1 MEFVILIILAYLTG
15 SIPFGLLLAMM
26 HKVDLRSIGSG
37 NIGATNVSRALGKNW
52 AYLCF
57 LLDCLKGLVPMLIA
71 GMLID
76 DITISKLSLWL
87 CVGCAAILGHVFPI
101 YLKFKGGKG
110 MSTCLG
116 VILGLFPYYT
126 IPGAIA
132 FAVWAICVRI
142 WKYVSLGSM
151 IAAISFPITLTTAFF
166 IRPDWH
172 FHDLWPLF
180 VVAIGI
186 PILIIIRHIE
196 NIKRL
201 IDGTESKVL
210 QKNNS

>member
-1 MEFVILIILAYLTG
+1 MEFIILILLAYLIG
-15 SIPFGLLLAMM
+15 SIPFGLLLAMA
-26 HKVDLRSIGSG
+26 HKVDLRNIGSG
-37 NIGATNVSRALGKNW
+37 NIGATNVSRALGKKW

-57 LLDCLKGLVPMLIA
+57 LLDCLKGLVPMLLA

-76 DITISKLSLWL
+76 DITIAKLSLWL
-87 CVGCAAILGHVFPI
+87 CVGCAAIFGHVFPI
-101 YLKFKGGKG
+101 YIKFKGGKG

-126 IPGAIA
+126 IPGVIA
-132 FAVWAICVRI
+132 FAVWAVCVLL
-142 WKYVSLGSM
+142 WKYVSLASM
-151 IAAISFPITLTTAFF
+151 IAAASFPITLTTAFF

-186 PILIIIRHIE
+186 PVLIVVRHVE

-201 IDGTESKVL
+201 LEGSESKVL
-210 QKNNS
+210 QK

>member
-37 NIGATNVSRALGKNW
+37 NIGATNVSRALGRNW

-76 DITISKLSLWL
+76 NITIAKLSVWL
-87 CVGCAAILGHVFPI
+87 CVGCAAILGHIFPI
-101 YLKFKGGKG
+101 YIKFKGGKG

-126 IPGAIA
+126 IPGVIA
-132 FAVWAICVRI
+132 FAVWAICVLL
-142 WKYVSLGSM
+142 WKYVSLASM
-151 IAAISFPITLTTAFF
+151 IAAASFPITLTTAFF
-166 IRPDWH
+166 IQPDWH
-172 FHDLWPLF
+172 FKDLWPLF
-180 VVAIGI
+180 VVAIAI
-186 PILIIIRHIE
+186 PVLIVVRHVE

-201 IDGTESKVL
+201 LEGSESKVL
-210 QKNNS
+210 QK

>member
-1 MEFVILIILAYLTG
+1 MELIILILLAYLTG
-15 SIPFGLLLAMM
+15 SIPFGLLLAMA

-37 NIGATNVSRALGKNW
+37 NIGATNVSRALGKKW

-76 DITISKLSLWL
+76 DITIARLSLWL
-87 CVGCAAILGHVFPI
+87 CVGCAAIFGHIFPI
-101 YLKFKGGKG
+101 YIKFKGGKG

-126 IPGAIA
+126 IPGVIA
-132 FAVWAICVRI
+132 FAIWVICVLI
-142 WKYVSLGSM
+142 WKYVSLASM
-151 IAAISFPITLTTAFF
+151 IAAASFPITLTTAFF

-180 VVAIGI
+180 VVAIGV
-186 PILIIIRHIE
+186 PILIVVRHVE

-201 IDGTESKVL
+201 LEGSESKVL
-210 QKNNS
+210 QK